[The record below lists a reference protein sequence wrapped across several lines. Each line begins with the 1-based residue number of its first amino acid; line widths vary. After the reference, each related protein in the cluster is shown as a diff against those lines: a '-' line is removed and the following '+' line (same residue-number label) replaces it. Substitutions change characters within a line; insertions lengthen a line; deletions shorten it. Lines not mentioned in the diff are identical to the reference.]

1 MMENK
6 ALWFMWFVILAL
18 SLFASISISRYYA
31 FHPFLVTAII
41 GVIITAGALLH
52 FHLSG
57 NIKEYPIRSF
67 TEVWK
72 DRHYGEPVLY
82 VEGVKYDMHF
92 MPWDEVTKISVTTTD
107 HRSGTNVVL
116 LDKAEH
122 VHVMNI
128 HDIEGFKNAIANHSQ
143 FTIEYRKATEI

>member
-1 MMENK
+1 MYNK
-6 ALWFMWFVILAL
+6 ALWFIWFIILAL
-18 SLFASISISRYYA
+18 SLFASISISRYYE

-41 GVIITAGALLH
+41 GVIITTGALLH

-57 NIKEYPIRSF
+57 NIKEYPIQSYK
-67 TEVWK
+67 EVWK
-72 DRHYGEPVLY
+72 DSHIGEPILY
-82 VEGVKYDMHF
+82 EEGVKYDMHF
-92 MPWDEVTKISVTTTD
+92 MPWDQVTKISVTTVD

-116 LDKAEH
+116 LDKDEH

-128 HDIEGFKNAIANHSQ
+128 QDIEGFKNAISSHSQ